1 MGKNSVMV
9 FLLAL
14 FLGGGYWYLSN
25 NFDLPGEEDENGEN
39 GEDENG
45 ENRYT
50 LNVDAN
56 LGGFIYV
63 WINGEKEY
71 GGTGSYS
78 VKEGSNVVIEAQ
90 PFSGYQVISIE
101 PDDNFVMDSGKNV
114 QITFAEK
121 EYL

>member
-1 MGKNSVMV
+1 MGKNSAMV

-14 FLGGGYWYLSN
+14 FLGGGYWYLAN
-25 NFDLPGEEDENGEN
+25 NFDLPGDEDGN
-39 GEDENG
+39 GEDGENENE

-78 VKEGSNVVIEAQ
+78 VKEGSNVVIEAE
-90 PFSGYQVISIE
+90 PFVEYQVTSIE
-101 PDDNFVMDSGKNV
+101 PDANFVMDSDKDV
-114 QITFAEK
+114 EVTFAEK